1 MRRGGRDSSRG
12 FREVAQQQEEYE
24 SIVSEAGLLESKL
37 NGVVKMLL
45 SCSDQLFDFLQL
57 DHSESMLSVLALE
70 FIRGAAIASALNSGR
85 ANETSKARTQG
96 LKSLFLSAIVDEP
109 AVIPARLTP
118 PQVHGACERYGVV
131 LRYTGQEEYVEI
143 VRRKGAFGYLLD
155 RVDEVDSKEVFGV
168 IYFPSCLKLGNMVIW
183 GKLTSADSYS
193 ISTCTIDNQHDPERD
208 SWAVCTYKSQDAF
221 DRAVQR
227 FIDEGAEAAERD
239 HRDSSARIAFFCSKY
254 HEYCHEVGEAETLR
268 RYGEYGK
275 YLPRLLNVRVDLHDL
290 LPREAPPS
298 SVPRAPARSGSVS
311 PSPSSFLSSPSV
323 SLGVGE
329 QEGMRAH
336 SGYEEEREIDR
347 MQREGVRSLDLKV
360 EETNAR
366 MERLELSL
374 RGSLDTLAKNVHTL
388 EREKEALNE
397 AKSEVEA
404 GKSQLGELVETCKHL
419 QTRVD
424 DLQAHVQKLEQ
435 KLGEVQ
441 KDRPGTT
448 TRGRLGDDELIGR
461 GGSGAFRGSSSRRED
476 GEIEGDYIREREGGD
491 NSMHRRPVSED
502 VDGQEKVLQLP
513 SVQRPQTLRTI
524 LNWVLICLLVM
535 VVSAI
540 GLLPILW
547 AMSKLTSEAAPMP
560 SSSFSSP
567 PPPPPGVE
575 EM

>member
-1 MRRGGRDSSRG
+1 MSGGGRNNSG
-12 FREVAQQQEEYE
+12 AFREQEEGNDEFVGLSE
-24 SIVSEAGLLESKL
+24 SRFDGAMKAFLYWSESKSPPL
-37 NGVVKMLL
+37 T
-45 SCSDQLFDFLQL
+45 SFFEL
-57 DHSESMLSVLALE
+57 DYSESMLSVLALE
-70 FIRGAAIASALNSGR
+70 YIRGTAIASALHSCR
-85 ANETSKARTQG
+85 ANEASKAKMQG

-109 AVIPARLTP
+109 AVIPAGLTP

-168 IYFPSCLKLGNMVIW
+168 IFFPSCLKLGNMVIW
-183 GKLTSADSYS
+183 GKLTSADNYS
-193 ISTCTIDNQHDPERD
+193 ISTCTIDGQHDPERD
-208 SWAVCTYKSQDAF
+208 SWAVCTYNSQDAF

-227 FIDEGAEAAERD
+227 FIDEGMEAAERD
-239 HRDSSARIAFFCSKY
+239 HRASSACIAFFCSKY

-275 YLPRLLNVRVDLHDL
+275 YLPRLLNVRADLHDL

-298 SVPRAPARSGSVS
+298 SVPRVPARSGSAS
-311 PSPSSFLSSPSV
+311 PPPSSFLSSPSV

-404 GKSQLGELVETCKHL
+404 GKSQLGELVETCKQL

-441 KDRPGTT
+441 EDRPGTT